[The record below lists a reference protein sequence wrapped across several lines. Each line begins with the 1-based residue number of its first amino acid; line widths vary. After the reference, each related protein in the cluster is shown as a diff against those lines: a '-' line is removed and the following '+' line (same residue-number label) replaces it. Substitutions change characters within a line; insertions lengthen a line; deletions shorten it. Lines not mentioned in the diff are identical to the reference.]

1 MKTLVKFCG
10 LTRVEDILAAA
21 AIGVDYLGFVLVPG
35 SKRCLDYSQLPAL
48 LTAVPAKIK
57 TVLVTADLPLPE
69 LNHLIATFHP
79 TAIQLHGRES
89 PDYAQAIR
97 DAEVWKAIQ
106 LENTRQIKE
115 FAAFP
120 AEYLVADAAQ
130 GGSGC
135 CCDWELAA
143 QLSARRGIFLAGGLE
158 PGNVSEALRRC
169 PAAGVDVCSGIEQ
182 SPGRKDLPKMR
193 LFMGAVRR
201 CGEQDGK

>member
-10 LTRVEDILAAA
+10 MMRTEDILAAGEA
-21 AIGVDYLGFVLVPG
+21 GVDYLGFVLVPG
-35 SKRCLDYSQLPAL
+35 SRRFLQRNAL
-48 LTAVPAKIK
+48 SKLLAAVPCNVKK
-57 TVLVTADLPLPE
+57 VFVVADME
-69 LNHLIATFHP
+69 LAEIAQLIAEFHP
-79 TAIQLHGRES
+79 DAIQLHGNETADFAR
-89 PDYAQAIR
+89 AIHA
-97 DAEVWKAIQ
+97 AEVWKAVHLKDERE
-106 LENTRQIKE
+106 LEN